1 MKLYYFPGACSMA
14 AHIALRE
21 AGLPFDLEKVDLMGS
36 RQTESGVDFASINPK
51 GYVPALQ
58 LDNGQIL
65 TEVGVVMQYI
75 ADQKPGSGLAPA
87 AGTLERY
94 RLMEMLNFITS
105 ELHKNFTPLFNPAA
119 SAEAKEGATANITK
133 RLAYLNDQLAGK
145 QYLLGD
151 TFTVADAYLTAV
163 LGWCQFVKFDLSAW
177 PNLGAFAG
185 RVMSRPAV
193 QATMQAE
200 GLAG

>member
-21 AGLPFDLEKVDLMGS
+21 SGLPFDLEKVDLMGS
-36 RQTESGVDFASINPK
+36 RKTESGADFASINPK

-65 TEVGVVMQYI
+65 TEVGVVLQYV
-75 ADQKPGSGLAPA
+75 ADQKPDSGLAPA

-119 SAEAKEGATANITK
+119 SAEAKEAATANISK

>member
-1 MKLYYFPGACSMA
+1 MKLYYTPGACSMGP
-14 AHIALRE
+14 HIALRE
-21 AGLPFDLEKVDLMGS
+21 AGLSFDLEKVDLMGKK
-36 RQTESGVDFASINPK
+36 TESGADFTAINPK

-65 TEVGVVMQYI
+65 TEVGVVLQYI

-94 RLMEMLNFITS
+94 RLMEMLNFIAT
-105 ELHKNFTPLFNPAA
+105 ELHKSFSPLFNPT
-119 SAEAKEGATANITK
+119 STDDAKKAATANITK
-133 RLAYLNDQLAGK
+133 RLGYLNDQLAGK

-151 TFTVADAYLTAV
+151 TFTVADCYFGTV
-163 LGWCQFVKFDLSAW
+163 LGWCQHVKLDLSPWA
-177 PNLGAFAG
+177 NIGAYAG

-193 QATMQAE
+193 QATMKAE
-200 GLAG
+200 GLMG

>member
-1 MKLYYFPGACSMA
+1 MKLYYTPGACSMGP
-14 AHIALRE
+14 HIALRE
-21 AGLPFDLEKVDLMGS
+21 AGLSFDLEKVDLMGKK
-36 RQTESGVDFASINPK
+36 TESGADFAAINPK

-65 TEVGVVMQYI
+65 TEAGVVLQYI

-94 RLMEMLNFITS
+94 RLMEMLNFIST
-105 ELHKNFTPLFNPAA
+105 ELHKSFSPLFNPT
-119 SAEAKEGATANITK
+119 STDDAKKAATANITK
-133 RLAYLNDQLAGK
+133 RLGYLNEQLAGK

-151 TFTVADAYLTAV
+151 TFTVADCYFGTV
-163 LGWCQFVKFDLSAW
+163 LGWCQYAKLDLSPWA
-177 PNLGAFAG
+177 NIGAYAG

-193 QATMQAE
+193 QATMKAE
-200 GLAG
+200 GLMG

>member
-21 AGLPFDLEKVDLMGS
+21 SGLNFDLEKVDIMGGGK
-36 RQTESGVDFASINPK
+36 TDTGADFSSINPK
-51 GYVPALQ
+51 GYVPALK
-58 LDNGQIL
+58 LDNGQVL
-65 TEVGVVMQYI
+65 TEVGVVLQYI
-75 ADQKPGSGLAPA
+75 ADQKPASGLAPA

-94 RLMEMLNFITS
+94 RLMEMLNFIST

-119 SAEAKEGATANITK
+119 SAEAKENASANITK
-133 RLAYLNDQLAGK
+133 RMAYLNEQLAGK

-151 TFTVADAYLTAV
+151 TFTVADAYFGTV
-163 LGWCQFVKFDLSAW
+163 LGWCQFVKFDTSAW
-177 PNLGAFAG
+177 QNIGAYAG
-185 RVMSRPAV
+185 RVMSRPTV

-200 GLAG
+200 GLTG

>member
-1 MKLYYFPGACSMA
+1 MRSMGEDDA
-14 AHIALRE
+14 AKADRPELRRVQPSDGTLGQH
-21 AGLPFDLEKVDLMGS
+21 ATSWSSFK
-36 RQTESGVDFASINPK
+36 
-51 GYVPALQ
+51 

-75 ADQKPGSGLAPA
+75 ADQKPGSGLAPV
-87 AGTLERY
+87 AGTMERY

-119 SAEAKEGATANITK
+119 SAEAKEAATVNIKK
-133 RLAYLNDQLAGK
+133 RMAYLNDQLAGK

-151 TFTVADAYLTAV
+151 TFTVADAYLATV
-163 LGWCQFVKFDLSAW
+163 LGWCQFVKFDISAW
-177 PNLGAFAG
+177 ANIGAFAG
-185 RVMSRPAV
+185 RVMGRPAV
-193 QATMQAE
+193 QATMKAE

>member
-36 RQTESGVDFASINPK
+36 RKTESGADFASINPK

-65 TEVGVVMQYI
+65 TEVGVVLQYV

-119 SAEAKEGATANITK
+119 SAEAKEAATANITK
-133 RLAYLNDQLAGK
+133 RMAYLNDQLAGK

-151 TFTVADAYLTAV
+151 TFTVADAYLTTI
-163 LGWCQFVKFDLSAW
+163 LGWCQFVKFDISAW
-177 PNLGAFAG
+177 PNIGAFAG
-185 RVMSRPAV
+185 RVMGRPAV

-200 GLAG
+200 GLTG

>member
-21 AGLPFDLEKVDLMGS
+21 SGLNFDLEKVDLMGGGK
-36 RQTESGVDFASINPK
+36 TDTGADFSSINPK
-51 GYVPALQ
+51 GYVPALK
-58 LDNGQIL
+58 LDNGQVL
-65 TEVGVVMQYI
+65 TEVGVVLQYI
-75 ADQKPGSGLAPA
+75 ADQKPASGLAPA

-94 RLMEMLNFITS
+94 RLMEMLNFIST

-119 SAEAKEGATANITK
+119 SAEAKENASANITK
-133 RLAYLNDQLAGK
+133 RMAYLNEQLAGK

-151 TFTVADAYLTAV
+151 TFTVADAYFGTV
-163 LGWCQFVKFDLSAW
+163 LGWCQFVKFDTSAW
-177 PNLGAFAG
+177 QNIGAYAG
-185 RVMSRPAV
+185 RVMSRPTV

-200 GLAG
+200 GLTG

>member
-1 MKLYYFPGACSMA
+1 MKLYYTPGACSMGP
-14 AHIALRE
+14 HIALRE
-21 AGLPFDLEKVDLMGS
+21 AGLSFDLEKVDLMGKK
-36 RQTESGVDFASINPK
+36 TESGADFTAINPK

-65 TEVGVVMQYI
+65 TEAGVLLQYI

-94 RLMEMLNFITS
+94 RLMEMLNFIST

-119 SAEAKEGATANITK
+119 SAEAKEGASANINK

-151 TFTVADAYLTAV
+151 TFTVADAYLATI
-163 LGWCQFVKFDLSAW
+163 LGWCQFVKFDISGY
-177 PNLGAFAG
+177 PNIGAFAG
-185 RVMSRPAV
+185 RVMGRPSV
-193 QATMQAE
+193 QETMKAE
-200 GLAG
+200 GLMG

>member
-21 AGLPFDLEKVDLMGS
+21 AGLSFDLEKVDLMGGGK
-36 RQTESGVDFASINPK
+36 TESGADYASINPK

-65 TEVGVVMQYI
+65 TEVGVVLQYI

-87 AGTLERY
+87 AGTMERY

-105 ELHKNFTPLFNPAA
+105 ELHKNFSPLFNPAA
-119 SAEAKEGATANITK
+119 SAEAKENSTAAINK
-133 RLAYLNDQLAGK
+133 RMAYLNEQLAGR

-151 TFTVADAYLTAV
+151 TFTVADAYLATL
-163 LGWCQFVKFDLSAW
+163 LGWCQFVKFDISGY
-177 PNLGAFAG
+177 PNIGAFAG
-185 RVMSRPAV
+185 RVMGRPSV

-200 GLAG
+200 GLMG

>member
-21 AGLPFDLEKVDLMGS
+21 SGLNFDLEKVDIMGGGK
-36 RQTESGVDFASINPK
+36 TDTGADFSSINPK
-51 GYVPALQ
+51 GYVPALK
-58 LDNGQIL
+58 LDNGQVL
-65 TEVGVVMQYI
+65 TEVGVVLQYI
-75 ADQKPGSGLAPA
+75 ADQKPASGLAPA

-94 RLMEMLNFITS
+94 RLMEMLNFIST

-119 SAEAKEGATANITK
+119 SAEAKENASANITK
-133 RLAYLNDQLAGK
+133 RMAYLNEQLAGK

-151 TFTVADAYLTAV
+151 AFTVADAYFGTV
-163 LGWCQFVKFDLSAW
+163 LGWCQFVKFDTSAW
-177 PNLGAFAG
+177 QNIGAYAG
-185 RVMSRPAV
+185 RVMSRPTV

-200 GLAG
+200 GLTG

>member
-21 AGLPFDLEKVDLMGS
+21 TGLNFDLEKVDLMGGGK
-36 RQTESGVDFASINPK
+36 TDTGADFSSINPK
-51 GYVPALQ
+51 GYVPALK
-58 LDNGQIL
+58 LDNGQVL
-65 TEVGVVMQYI
+65 TEVGVVLQYI
-75 ADQKPGSGLAPA
+75 ADQKPASGLAPA

-94 RLMEMLNFITS
+94 RLMEMLNFIST

-119 SAEAKEGATANITK
+119 SAEAKENASANITK
-133 RLAYLNDQLAGK
+133 RMAYLNEQLAGK

-151 TFTVADAYLTAV
+151 TFTVADAYFGTV
-163 LGWCQFVKFDLSAW
+163 LGWCQFVKFDTSAW
-177 PNLGAFAG
+177 QNIGAYAG
-185 RVMSRPAV
+185 RVMSRPTV

-200 GLAG
+200 GLTG